1 MDASELGRLDGR
13 HGRDGDAKAYGN
25 GNDHG
30 SDGDGV
36 GRNDVGRGG
45 HGVGR
50 NDAGV
55 DGAGHGVGRD
65 GVGVG
70 VGVGGQG
77 VGRDGVG
84 VGVGGGHGVGRDDAG
99 DGGRR
104 DGRHERQEPAPAGEK
119 PVRVGIVGAGVIA
132 ERHGNVLNAL
142 PGVQVTGVTDLLVE
156 RAEALAAALG
166 SRTYP
171 DARAL
176 VLGGDLDAL
185 WVCTP
190 PFARGEPEL
199 LAAEHGIPLFV
210 EKPVAHD
217 LATAEAIAATVEASG
232 IPTAVGYHW
241 RHLDTVAEA
250 QRLLAGRTPGLVA
263 GRWFDKV
270 PVTASWWARRAS
282 SGGQLVEQATHLVDL
297 ARYLV
302 GEVER
307 VSALGAA
314 VGHTG
319 PDGDIDEASAAILG
333 FRCGAVGTLSATCL
347 FDHKRATMLEV
358 VTPGLGVELSELE
371 LVVHENGGNRVVT
384 PAVDAKVEV
393 DRDFVEVV
401 RGRRPRARTTYA
413 DALATHRVACALA
426 DSAAEGAPVVLA
438 S

>member
-1 MDASELGRLDGR
+1 MEESLMDAAELGRPEGPHRDGR
-13 HGRDGDAKAYGN
+13 RPHDALGAGPGGTGAHRPNGTGDTRPNGN
-25 GNDHG
+25 GQMH
-30 SDGDGV
+30 
-36 GRNDVGRGG
+36 
-45 HGVGR
+45 
-50 NDAGV
+50 
-55 DGAGHGVGRD
+55 GAGHGDTRLNGNGHGRPNGNGNGD
-65 GVGVG
+65 GRMHAAGN
-70 VGVGGQG
+70 
-77 VGRDGVG
+77 
-84 VGVGGGHGVGRDDAG
+84 GGGDTRVNG
-99 DGGRR
+99 DGHARV
-104 DGRHERQEPAPAGEK
+104 DGDAHRPGPHERDEP
-119 PVRVGIVGAGVIA
+119 PVRVGIVGAGGIA
-132 ERHGNVLNAL
+132 ERHGNVLNSL
-142 PGVQVTGVTDLLVE
+142 PGVCVAGVTDLVVE
-156 RAEALAAALG
+156 RAEALAKALG
-166 SRTYP
+166 ARVYP

-176 VLGGDLDAL
+176 VLDGDLDAL

-199 LAAEHGIPLFV
+199 LAADHGIPLFV

-217 LATAEAIAATVEASG
+217 LATAEAIAASVEASG
-232 IPTAVGYHW
+232 IPTAIGYHW

-250 QRLLAGRTPGLVA
+250 QRLLAGRTPGLLA

-282 SGGQLVEQATHLVDL
+282 SGGQLVEQATHIVDL

-302 GEVER
+302 GEVDR
-307 VSALGAA
+307 VSAIGAA

-358 VTPGLGVELSELE
+358 VTPGLGIELSELE
-371 LVVHENGGNRVVT
+371 LVVHENGGSRAIT
-384 PAVDAKVEV
+384 PAADAKVEV

-401 RGRRPRARTTYA
+401 RGRRPRSRTPYG
-413 DALATHRVACALA
+413 DGLATHRVACAIA